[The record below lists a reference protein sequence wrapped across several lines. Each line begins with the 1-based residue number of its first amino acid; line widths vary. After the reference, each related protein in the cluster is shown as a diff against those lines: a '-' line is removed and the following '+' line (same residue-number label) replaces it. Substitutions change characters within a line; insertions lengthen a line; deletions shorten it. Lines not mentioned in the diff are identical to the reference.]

1 MREKPPIRMPSAAR
15 VLGVVLAVVLFAV
28 GCSVRSYQADDL
40 PLSFRQGEDAFRL
53 GDYERA
59 VRAYRV
65 FLEVGDD
72 KDLVPRAYYKMAVAE
87 FRRGNKKESVEVLDR
102 MQARFPGREWV
113 QVYELRGAVEESNGN
128 DISAIRWFE
137 LAWNLAEGN
146 QRAKLYQ
153 RIRAS
158 VSRLDQNGLVSARSV
173 ARTPEVQALIE
184 ARLRR
189 DSGALPPQRGAMRER
204 TKTRG
209 GSPHAPPAASVEL
222 PPGVEPRIAC
232 LVPLSGS
239 YAIYGQRSLNGIRL
253 ALGDRYDQLV
263 VKDTHGQLQVAR
275 GHFDELVAD
284 PSIVAVIGPLRSKVA
299 EGIAPRAQRA
309 GLPLVLLSQQAM
321 SSGDFVVQPSM
332 TYQRQAAQL
341 AEYATGPM
349 ALSRIAV
356 LYPADGYGSGLAQAF
371 REELE
376 KRNGRIVGSVAYS
389 PGAREFSV
397 ELLTAQKWID
407 DDALQAVFIPDYAAT
422 AVQLGRELRG
432 KYPNLALLGSNG
444 WNDPGRLGQ
453 AGGDLDG
460 AVFVDGFFS
469 ASRRPATQE
478 FVAAYKS
485 QYAVFPE
492 ILEAQ
497 GHDAAMLV
505 REALNNGARS
515 RDRVVPTLRALG
527 AFEGAAGTV
536 RFGSQLVER
545 DLFLLSLSFGS
556 INELGPTA
564 PALPGT
570 VVSDPLPAAGLVDR

>member
-1 MREKPPIRMPSAAR
+1 MHKKPDVRITRTVR
-15 VLGVVLAVVLFAV
+15 LLGVTLITVLFAA

-53 GDYERA
+53 GDYERS
-59 VRAYRV
+59 VRAYRI

-87 FRRGNKKESVEVLDR
+87 FRRGNKKESLEVLDQ
-102 MQARFPGREWV
+102 MQARLPGREWV
-113 QVYELRGAVEESNGN
+113 QVYELRGSVEESNGN

-137 LAWNLAEGN
+137 LAWNLAEGD

-153 RIRAS
+153 RIRAC
-158 VSRLDQNGLVSARSV
+158 VSRLDKNGLVNAHSV
-173 ARTPEVQALIE
+173 ARTPEVQTLID

-189 DSGALPPQRGAMRER
+189 DPTA
-204 TKTRG
+204 T
-209 GSPHAPPAASVEL
+209 APPPGTNRQRTQPRGVSPQAPPVASGEL

-263 VKDTHGQLQVAR
+263 IKDTHGQLQIAR
-275 GHFDELVAD
+275 SLFDELVAD

-309 GLPLVLLSQQAM
+309 ALPLILLSQQSM
-321 SSGDFVVQPSM
+321 TSDDFVVQPSM

-349 ALSRIAV
+349 GLSRIAV

-376 KRNGRIVGSVAYS
+376 KRNGRIVGSVAYA
-389 PGAREFSV
+389 PGAREFNV
-397 ELLTAQKWID
+397 ELLTADKWMA

-422 AVQLGRELRG
+422 AVQLGRELRS

-485 QYAVFPE
+485 QFSVLPE

-497 GHDAAMLV
+497 GYDAAMLV
-505 REALNNGARS
+505 REALDKGARS
-515 RDRVVPTLRALG
+515 RDRVVPTLRGMG
-527 AFEGAAGTV
+527 AFAGAAGTI
-536 RFGSQLVER
+536 RFGPQLVER
-545 DLFLLSLSFGS
+545 DLFLLRLAFGS

-564 PALPGT
+564 PSLPGA
-570 VVSDPLPAAGLVDR
+570 VVSEPLSAEGFDR